1 MAWIGPAYF
10 KDGETEVAIGLKAH
24 YKSAAHTPRQSPRSS
39 ESEVQAVDK
48 GDTHLRDPAEAR
60 LLPCRDMAMRL
71 RVLVSGGMGGVPGAE
86 ERGRVVGGVGRAGP
100 GHVILSLG
108 PLPGMTSPLALQARH
123 PRIKRGP
130 TG

>member
-1 MAWIGPAYF
+1 
-10 KDGETEVAIGLKAH
+10 
-24 YKSAAHTPRQSPRSS
+24 
-39 ESEVQAVDK
+39 
-48 GDTHLRDPAEAR
+48 
-60 LLPCRDMAMRL
+60 MRL

-123 PRIKRGP
+123 PRIKPEGLQARLQVAASTSEFSGVWHRLLTP
-130 TG
+130 V

>member
-1 MAWIGPAYF
+1 MDQPACF
-10 KDGETEVAIGLKAH
+10 KDGKTEGIIGLKAR
-24 YKSAAHTPRQSPRSS
+24 YKSAAHTARQISRLS
-39 ESEVQAVDK
+39 ESETQAVDK
-48 GDTHLRDPAEAR
+48 GKTHLRDPAEAR

-108 PLPGMTSPLALQARH
+108 PLPGMASPLALQARH

-130 TG
+130 VG